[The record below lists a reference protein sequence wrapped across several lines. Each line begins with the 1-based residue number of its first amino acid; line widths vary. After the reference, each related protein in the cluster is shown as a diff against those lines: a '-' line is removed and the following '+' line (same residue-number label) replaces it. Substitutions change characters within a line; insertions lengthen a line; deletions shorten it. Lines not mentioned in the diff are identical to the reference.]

1 MDGTLKLHSAPLP
14 VTVRDALRSGVRSLK
29 KRRVHVPELTAQLL
43 LGDVLRRGREWLHAH
58 SDRVLRAEEW
68 DAYRELVAARCEG
81 APTQYLRGMQE
92 FYGLEFRV
100 TPSVLIPR
108 PETEHLVH
116 AAVERIRP
124 GERALD
130 VGTGS
135 GAVAVAVAKN
145 VAGVKMSASDI
156 SAAALRV
163 ARENARRL
171 GADVRFFLADLDRA
185 VLPQAV
191 DAVLCNPPYVPLRD
205 IGGIQRELRR
215 EPSLALFGGEDG
227 LAVYRRL
234 APGAARI
241 VKPGGWLIMELGYNS
256 RAAVEELLRA
266 PDWQTPEFHRDL
278 AGLDRV
284 VSVRR
289 SFLQS

>member
-1 MDGTLKLHSAPLP
+1 MVAPL
-14 VTVRDALRSGVRSLK
+14 VTVRDALRGGVGSLK
-29 KRRVHVPELTAQLL
+29 ERRIHAPELTAQLL

-58 SDRVLRAEEW
+58 SDRVLRPEEW
-68 DAYRELVAARCEG
+68 DAYRQLIARRCEG
-81 APTQYLRGMQE
+81 MPTQYLRGVQE

-108 PETEHLVH
+108 PETEHLVQ

-124 GERALD
+124 GDRALD
-130 VGTGS
+130 IGTGS

-145 VAGVKMSASDI
+145 VAGAQIYASDLFGE
-156 SAAALRV
+156 ALRI

-171 GADVRFFLADLDRA
+171 GADVRFFVADLDRG

-191 DAVLCNPPYVPLRD
+191 DALLCNPPYVPLRE
-205 IGGIQRELRR
+205 IGGLQRELRY
-215 EPSLALFGGEDG
+215 EPSPSLFGGEDG
-227 LAVYRRL
+227 CAVYRRL
-234 APGAARI
+234 VPGAARI

-256 RAAVEELLRA
+256 RDAVEQLLRA
-266 PDWQTPEFHRDL
+266 AAWRPPEFHRDL
-278 AGLDRV
+278 AGIDRV

-289 SFLQS
+289 SFRQP

>member
-1 MDGTLKLHSAPLP
+1 MRG
-14 VTVRDALRSGVRSLK
+14 GVRSLK
-29 KRRVHVPELTAQLL
+29 ERRIHVPELTAQLL
-43 LGDVLRRGREWLHAH
+43 LGAVLRRGREWLHAH
-58 SDRVLRAEEW
+58 SDRALHPAEW
-68 DAYRELVAARCEG
+68 DAYRQLIAARCEG
-81 APTQYLRGMQE
+81 VPTQYLRGVQE

-100 TPSVLIPR
+100 TPDVLIPR
-108 PETEHLVH
+108 PETEHLVQ
-116 AAVERIRP
+116 AAIERIRP
-124 GERALD
+124 GDRVID
-130 VGTGS
+130 IGTGS

-145 VAGVKMSASDI
+145 IAEVKMSASDI

-171 GADVRFFLADLDRA
+171 GANVRFFVADLDRG

-205 IGGIQRELRR
+205 IGGMQRELRR

-227 LAVYRRL
+227 CEVYRRL

-256 RAAVEELLRA
+256 QAAVEALLRA
-266 PDWQTPEFHRDL
+266 PEWQTPEFHRDM

-289 SFLQS
+289 SFRQP